1 MYKRFLVLIALLT
14 LGFFIVGCADGDK
27 SVSTVNP
34 NPDVF
39 APTGSISGVVF
50 DICSNAPVQGAV
62 VSVAY
67 AGKTHSVTTGTTG
80 SFSFNDVPA
89 IEQNGST
96 NYWENENDVD
106 YPVTC
111 DLTGKNIKV
120 AGVATTYGYA
130 VINEVEVVYSELQDG
145 NNYDLGNNDHQTE
158 AGSGASTPV
167 NKLAA
172 TTHFDVG
179 PLTSSISGTV
189 FDVTTG
195 LVGVPATVQLYW
207 NGNFVATTT
216 ASAAGVF
223 SFTGIMASSLSE
235 KSYSAY
241 SLQVSV
247 PGWDVVEGGE
257 KVSDLPDD
265 CGFLNVI
272 CAVPCKGALT
282 GIKVY
287 LAYNPDKDTTAPY
300 ITSIVVPGGTAA
312 ADGGSIWGDVID
324 YSATT
329 VTPFAA
335 LVVNFSEAMNRKL
348 TTRNALKLVSEYTGT
363 LTSAGTNGQTVS
375 LTEVDIIKS
384 WALAWNSAG
393 TTFTIIPT
401 FYTAVELAGTTHGG
415 AWAGG
420 TVAYTDGFMHLRF
433 SGAGSGIHLTDL
445 AGNVWKTAS
454 NIDSAGEEY
463 QDTFIVPEPD
473 PSLSNHWWFWIGQGN
488 TRADFYDIYGYG
500 G

>member
-39 APTGSISGVVF
+39 SPVGSISGVVH
-50 DICSNAPVQGAV
+50 DYCTDVPVKGAV

-67 AGKTHSVTTGTTG
+67 GGRVHSVTTSTNGAY
-80 SFSFNDVPA
+80 SFDNVPA
-89 IEQNGST
+89 
-96 NYWENENDVD
+96 NDGRGD
-106 YPVTC
+106 YFVSC
-111 DLTGKNIKV
+111 DLTKV
-120 AGVATTYGYA
+120 TGYLYA
-130 VINEVEVVYSELQDG
+130 MVDEVDVHYS
-145 NNYDLGNNDHQTE
+145 DLGDGTNDDLDDEVTE
-158 AGSGASTPV
+158 GGSGSSTPV
-167 NKLAA
+167 NHLAA
-172 TTHFDVG
+172 TLDFAPG

-195 LVGVPATVQLYW
+195 LVGVPANVQLFL

-223 SFTGIMASSLSE
+223 SFTGIMPADSSC
-235 KSYSAY
+235 Y
-241 SLQVSV
+241 SLQVTV
-247 PGWDVVEGGE
+247 PGWDVVDGEKISLEGGDGYGG
-257 KVSDLPDD
+257 SCD
-265 CGFLNVI
+265 FLAVT
-272 CAVPCKGALT
+272 CPVPCKGALT
-282 GIKVY
+282 GVKVY
-287 LAYNPDKDTTAPY
+287 LAYNPDRDSTAPY
-300 ITSIVVPGGTAA
+300 ITSIVVPGGASAA
-312 ADGGSIWGDVID
+312 NGGSIWGDVID

-335 LVVNFSEAMNRKL
+335 LAVSFSEAMNTL
-348 TTRNALKLVSEYTGT
+348 HTSRNALALESSYAVT

-393 TTFTIIPT
+393 TSFIIAPT
-401 FYTAVELAGTTHGG
+401 FYSAVELAGTGHGG

-420 TVAYTDGFMHLRF
+420 TITYTSGYMHLRF
-433 SGAGSGIHLTDL
+433 SGMYSGMHLTDL
-445 AGNVWKTAS
+445 ALNPINPEAS
-454 NIDSAGEEY
+454 RTPGEIY
-463 QDTFIVPEPD
+463 QNMFIIPEE
-473 PSLSNHWWFWIGQGN
+473 SMNHFWFWIGQGN
-488 TRADFYDIYGYG
+488 IKASFWDIHGYG

>member
-1 MYKRFLVLIALLT
+1 MLRITKNKKKINLEEEDMYKRFLVLIALLT
-14 LGFFIVGCADGDK
+14 LGFFIVGCADGDR

-34 NPDVF
+34 NPDQF
-39 APTGSISGVVF
+39 SPTGSISGVVY
-50 DICSNAPVQGAV
+50 DYCTEVPVKGAV

-67 AGKTHSVTTGTTG
+67 GGRVHSVTTSTNGAY
-80 SFSFNDVPA
+80 SFDNVPA
-89 IEQNGST
+89 
-96 NYWENENDVD
+96 NDGRGD
-106 YPVTC
+106 YFVSC
-111 DLTGKNIKV
+111 DLTKV
-120 AGVATTYGYA
+120 TGYLYA
-130 VINEVEVVYSELQDG
+130 MVDEVDVHYS
-145 NNYDLGNNDHQTE
+145 DLGDGTNDDLDDEVTE
-158 AGSGASTPV
+158 GGSGSSTPV
-167 NKLAA
+167 NHLAA
-172 TTHFDVG
+172 TLDFAPG

-195 LVGVPATVQLYW
+195 LVGVPANVQLFL

-223 SFTGIMASSLSE
+223 SFTGIMPADSSC
-235 KSYSAY
+235 Y
-241 SLQVSV
+241 SLQVTV
-247 PGWDVVEGGE
+247 PGWDVVKGGE

-282 GIKVY
+282 GVKVY

-363 LTSAGTNGQTVS
+363 LTSAGTNGQTVP
-375 LTEVDIIKS
+375 LTDVDIIKS